1 MFRGNLQIT
10 ANVMG
15 RQLFDIARIFYGDV
29 ITHTRGNQD
38 LFNAFQIARTAIEVN
53 RRFVV
58 SVHMRT
64 NIRINARQTTAGLLS
79 AWRFATQHIHV
90 GSRPTEIGN
99 HARKTWNSVAD
110 RFDLI
115 NNRIFGTALNNAPFV
130 LGNRT
135 ERAAAKA
142 ATHNVD
148 RETNHFVS
156 RNSGI
161 TVSRM
166 RHALVRQRKD
176 AIHLFGR
183 KRNSRRVDPYIA
195 VAMFLHQCAGAA
207 WVSFVVQNA
216 RSMGVQHFIALHFLE
231 RRQQHVGFFPRFRAW
246 WLHGYSFGFLLFRSY
261 RFVIRARQI
270 FAIRMRDWVD
280 FPWGIKTGGIHTAP
294 ARQRLFYDNRGITHI
309 ADFTNRLAHRQTVRH
324 FHQRTLTV
332 TKHQHVGF
340 RIHQHGTAHGI
351 GPVII
356 MRGTAQ
362 TSLNTAEDHRYI
374 FPRLF
379 TTLGINQ
386 CGAIRAL
393 TRDVI
398 RRVGIVMT

>member
-38 LFNAFQIARTAIEVN
+38 LFNAFQIARTAIEVD
-53 RRFVV
+53 RRFMV
-58 SVHMRT
+58 SVHVRT

-79 AWRFATQHIHV
+79 AWRFAAQHIHV

-324 FHQRTLTV
+324 FHQRTLAV
-332 TKHQHVGF
+332 TEHQHVSFG
-340 RIHQHGTAHGI
+340 IHQHRTAHGI
-351 GPVII
+351 RPVII

-362 TSLNTAEDHRYI
+362 AGLNTAEDHRHI

-386 CGAIRAL
+386 CGAIRTL

-398 RRVGIVMT
+398 RCVGIVMT

>member
-1 MFRGNLQIT
+1 
-10 ANVMG
+10 
-15 RQLFDIARIFYGDV
+15 
-29 ITHTRGNQD
+29 
-38 LFNAFQIARTAIEVN
+38 
-53 RRFVV
+53 
-58 SVHMRT
+58 MRT

-79 AWRFATQHIHV
+79 AWRFAAQHIHV
-90 GSRPTEIGN
+90 GSWPTEIGN
-99 HARKTWNSVAD
+99 YARKTWNGVAD

-115 NNRIFGTALNNAPFV
+115 DDRIFRTALNNAPFV
-130 LGNRT
+130 LGDRT

-148 RETNHFVS
+148 RETDHFVS
-156 RNSGI
+156 RNTGI
-161 TVSRM
+161 AIGRM
-166 RHALVRQRKD
+166 RHALVRQRKN
-176 AIHLFGR
+176 AVHLFGR
-183 KRNSRRVDPYIA
+183 KRDSRRVDPHIA

-207 WVSFVVQNA
+207 WVSFVVQNT

-294 ARQRLFYDNRGITHI
+294 AWQRLFYDNRGITHI

-351 GPVII
+351 RPVII
-356 MRGTAQ
+356 VRGTAQ
-362 TSLNTAEDHRYI
+362 AGLNTAEDHRHI

-386 CGAIRAL
+386 CGTIRSL

>member
-1 MFRGNLQIT
+1 
-10 ANVMG
+10 
-15 RQLFDIARIFYGDV
+15 
-29 ITHTRGNQD
+29 
-38 LFNAFQIARTAIEVN
+38 
-53 RRFVV
+53 
-58 SVHMRT
+58 MRT
-64 NIRINARQTTAGLLS
+64 NIRVNAGQTTAGLFS
-79 AWRFATQHIHV
+79 AWRFAAQHIHV
-90 GSRPTEIGN
+90 GSWPTEIGN
-99 HARKTWNSVAD
+99 YARKTWNGVAD

-115 NNRIFGTALNNAPFV
+115 NDRIFGTALNNAPFV
-130 LGNRT
+130 LGDRT

-142 ATHNVD
+142 AAHNVD
-148 RETNHFVS
+148 RKTDHFVS
-156 RNSGI
+156 RNTGI
-161 TVSRM
+161 AIGRM
-166 RHALVRQRKD
+166 WHALVWQRKN
-176 AIHLFGR
+176 AVHLFGR
-183 KRNSRRVDPYIA
+183 KRNSRRVDPHIA
-195 VAMFLHQCAGAA
+195 VAVFLHQCAGAT

-216 RSMGVQHFIALHFLE
+216 RSMSVQDFIALHFLE
-231 RRQQHVGFFPRFRAW
+231 RRQQYVGFFPRFRARR
-246 WLHGYSFGFLLFRSY
+246 LHSYSFRFLLFRRN
-261 RFVIRARQI
+261 RFVIRTRQI
-270 FAIRMRDWVD
+270 FAIRMRDRVD
-280 FPWGIKTGGIHTAP
+280 FPRGIKTSRIHTAP
-294 ARQRLFYDNRGITHI
+294 AWQRLFYDNRGITHI

-324 FHQRTLTV
+324 LHQRTLTV

-362 TSLNTAEDHRYI
+362 TSLNTTEDHRYI

>member
-10 ANVMG
+10 ADVMG

-29 ITHTRGNQD
+29 ITYAGSDQD
-38 LFNAFQIARTAIEVN
+38 LFNAFQIARTAIEVD

-79 AWRFATQHIHV
+79 AWRFAAQHIHV
-90 GSRPTEIGN
+90 GSWPTEIGN
-99 HARKTWNSVAD
+99 HARKTWNGVAD

-115 NNRIFGTALNNAPFV
+115 DDRIFRTALNNAPFV
-130 LGNRT
+130 LGDRT

-148 RETNHFVS
+148 RETDHFVS
-156 RNSGI
+156 RNTGI
-161 TVSRM
+161 AIGRM
-166 RHALVRQRKD
+166 RHALVRQRKN
-176 AIHLFGR
+176 AVHLFGR
-183 KRNSRRVDPYIA
+183 ERNSRRVDPHIA

-207 WVSFVVQNA
+207 WVSFVVQNT

-231 RRQQHVGFFPRFRAW
+231 RRQQYVGFFPRFRARR
-246 WLHGYSFGFLLFRSY
+246 LHGYGFRFLLFRRN

-270 FAIRMRDWVD
+270 FAIRMRDRVD
-280 FPWGIKTGGIHTAP
+280 FPRSIKTGGIHAAP
-294 ARQRLFYDNRGITHI
+294 AWQRLFYDNRGITHI

-362 TSLNTAEDHRYI
+362 AGLNTAEDHRHI

-386 CGAIRAL
+386 CGAIRTL
-393 TRDVI
+393 TRDI
-398 RRVGIVMT
+398 IWRVGIVMT

>member
-10 ANVMG
+10 ADVMG

-38 LFNAFQIARTAIEVN
+38 LFNAFQIARTAIEVD

-324 FHQRTLTV
+324 FHQRTLAIA
-332 TKHQHVGF
+332 KHQHVGF

-356 MRGTAQ
+356 VRGTAQ
-362 TSLNTAEDHRYI
+362 AGLNTAEDHRHI

-386 CGAIRAL
+386 CGAIRTL
-393 TRDVI
+393 TRDI
-398 RRVGIVMT
+398 IWRVGIVMT

>member
-10 ANVMG
+10 ADVMG

-29 ITHTRGNQD
+29 ITHTRGDED
-38 LFNAFQIARTAIEVN
+38 LFNAFQITRTAIEIDG
-53 RRFVV
+53 RFMV
-58 SVHMRT
+58 SVHVRT

-79 AWRFATQHIHV
+79 AWRFAAQHIHV

-294 ARQRLFYDNRGITHI
+294 AWQRLFYDNRGITHI

-362 TSLNTAEDHRYI
+362 AGLNTAEDHRHI

-386 CGAIRAL
+386 CGAIRTL
-393 TRDVI
+393 TRDI
-398 RRVGIVMT
+398 IWRVGIVMT

>member
-1 MFRGNLQIT
+1 M
-10 ANVMG
+10 
-15 RQLFDIARIFYGDV
+15 
-29 ITHTRGNQD
+29 
-38 LFNAFQIARTAIEVN
+38 
-53 RRFVV
+53 
-58 SVHMRT
+58 
-64 NIRINARQTTAGLLS
+64 
-79 AWRFATQHIHV
+79 
-90 GSRPTEIGN
+90 
-99 HARKTWNSVAD
+99 
-110 RFDLI
+110 
-115 NNRIFGTALNNAPFV
+115 
-130 LGNRT
+130 LGNRA

-142 ATHNVD
+142 AAHNVD
-148 RETNHFVS
+148 RETDHFVS

-176 AIHLFGR
+176 AVHLFGR
-183 KRNSRRVDPYIA
+183 KRDGRRVDPYIA
-195 VAMFLHQCAGAA
+195 VAMFLHQRTRAA
-207 WVSFVVQNA
+207 WVGFVVQNT
-216 RSMGVQHFIALHFLE
+216 RSMSVQHFIALHFLE
-231 RRQQHVGFFPRFRAW
+231 RRQQYVSFFPRFRAR
-246 WLHGYSFGFLLFRSY
+246 WLHGYGFRFLLFRGH

-270 FAIRMRDWVD
+270 FTIRMRDRVD
-280 FPWGIKTGGIHTAP
+280 FPRSIKTGGIHTAP
-294 ARQRLFYDNRGITHI
+294 AWQRLFYDNRGITHI
-309 ADFTNRLAHRQTVRH
+309 ADFTNRLTHRQTMRH

-332 TKHQHVGF
+332 TEHQHVGF

-356 MRGTAQ
+356 MCGTAQ

>member
-15 RQLFDIARIFYGDV
+15 RQLFDIARIFYSDV

-38 LFNAFQIARTAIEVN
+38 LFNAFQITRTAIEIDG
-53 RRFVV
+53 RFMI
-58 SVHMRT
+58 SVHVRT

-79 AWRFATQHIHV
+79 AWRFAAQHIHV

-246 WLHGYSFGFLLFRSY
+246 WLHGYRFGFLLFRSY

-280 FPWGIKTGGIHTAP
+280 FPRGIKTGGIHTAP
-294 ARQRLFYDNRGITHI
+294 AWQRLFYDNRGITHI

-351 GPVII
+351 RPVII
-356 MRGTAQ
+356 VRGTAQ
-362 TSLNTAEDHRYI
+362 AGLNTAEDHRHI

-386 CGAIRAL
+386 CGAIRTL
-393 TRDVI
+393 TRDI
-398 RRVGIVMT
+398 IWRVGIVMT

>member
-294 ARQRLFYDNRGITHI
+294 AWQRLFYDNRGITHI

-340 RIHQHGTAHGI
+340 RIHQHGTAYGI

-362 TSLNTAEDHRYI
+362 AGLNTAEDHRHI

-386 CGAIRAL
+386 CGAIRTL
-393 TRDVI
+393 TRDI
-398 RRVGIVMT
+398 IWRVGIVMT